1 MIRTRIDD
9 NELFDTEGVC
19 EVFHVTKRTL
29 QREISL
35 GRLRAYRRSRGTYFL
50 GRDLLA
56 WLEQGEYRPN
66 QLDEDPD
73 VDL

>member
-9 NELFDTEGVC
+9 NEVFDAEAVC
-19 EVFHVTKRTL
+19 QAFNVTKRTL
-29 QREISL
+29 QREMSL

-66 QLDEDPD
+66 QLDEDLD
-73 VDL
+73 VEF